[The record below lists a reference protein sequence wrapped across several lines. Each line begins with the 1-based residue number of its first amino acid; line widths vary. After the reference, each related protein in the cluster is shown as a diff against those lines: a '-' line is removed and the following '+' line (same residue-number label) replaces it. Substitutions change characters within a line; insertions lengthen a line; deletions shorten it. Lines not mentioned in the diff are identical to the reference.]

1 MEYTLVAARAALPQ
15 VRQQLAALR
24 RVLGPVRAVP
34 RDAASNG
41 GGNTAYNVARLALDD
56 VLMWFADRDIEIK
69 DPDRGIIDFPHRTGT
84 PPRDRIVYLCYLD
97 GEDDIEAWHEVADG
111 FAGRRS
117 LKDLA

>member
-1 MEYTLVAARAALPQ
+1 MEYTLAGARAALPH

-34 RDAASNG
+34 RETSSNG

-56 VLMWFADRDIEIK
+56 VLTWFSDRSIEIK
-69 DPDRGIIDFPHRTGT
+69 DPDRGIIDFPHRIGVA
-84 PPRDRIVYLCYLD
+84 PHDRIVYLCYLD

-117 LKDLA
+117 LRDLP